1 MMVSRLLPVAA
12 LLVAA
17 CDNANAPE
25 RGLPLAPAS
34 SVSDAA
40 AAGQLYTLNNATTG
54 NQVLVFNR
62 AADGSLTAAGS
73 FATGGTGTGGGL
85 GNQGILTFAN
95 RGRVLLAA
103 NAGSN
108 QLSSFLVRGNGSLD
122 LVGSVP
128 SGGMQPISVAVSGSL
143 VYVLNAGGSDN
154 ISGFTL
160 SPKGALTP
168 IANSTRSLSATGVGS
183 AQVSF
188 SPNGR
193 NLVVTEKGTNNISIY
208 AVQPNGT
215 ATGPTVVA
223 SNGMTPFGFSFRRGV
238 LVVSEAF
245 GGATDAGAVSSY
257 ELSANGSLQLI
268 SGSVPTTESA
278 ACWISITPDGR
289 FVYTTNTASGTIT
302 GYSLVNGALSRLTAD
317 GVTAVVGVGTA
328 PIDLTVT
335 PDGGFVYSLNS
346 GNESITGWSINADG
360 SLSAVSGGITG
371 LINGASGL
379 VAR

>member
-1 MMVSRLLPVAA
+1 M
-12 LLVAA
+12 
-17 CDNANAPE
+17 
-25 RGLPLAPAS
+25 
-34 SVSDAA
+34 
-40 AAGQLYTLNNATTG
+40 
-54 NQVLVFNR
+54 
-62 AADGSLTAAGS
+62 
-73 FATGGTGTGGGL
+73 
-85 GNQGILTFAN
+85 
-95 RGRVLLAA
+95 
-103 NAGSN
+103 
-108 QLSSFLVRGNGSLD
+108 
-122 LVGSVP
+122 
-128 SGGMQPISVAVSGSL
+128 
-143 VYVLNAGGSDN
+143 
-154 ISGFTL
+154 
-160 SPKGALTP
+160 
-168 IANSTRSLSATGVGS
+168 GS

-193 NLVVTEKGTNNISIY
+193 HLVVTEKGTNSISIY

-223 SNGMTPFGFSFRRGV
+223 SHGMTPFGFSFRRGV

-245 GGATDAGAVSSY
+245 GGAADASAVSSY

-302 GYSLVNGALSRLTAD
+302 GYSLVQGALSRLTAD
-317 GVTAVVGVGTA
+317 GVTALVGVRTA

-371 LINGASGL
+371 LMNGANGL
-379 VAR
+379 VSR